1 MSQLVMAGSL
11 RGAGDTR
18 FVAFTMLL
26 TVALIRPLASAL
38 LVFVFDMGLAGAWIA
53 IAADQVARLVMLYT
67 RFSRGKWIHIR
78 V

>member
-1 MSQLVMAGSL
+1 
-11 RGAGDTR
+11 
-18 FVAFTMLL
+18 
-26 TVALIRPLASAL
+26 
-38 LVFVFDMGLAGAWIA
+38 MGLAGAWIA